1 MNKFCITHFV
11 VKSFLLLPNLNFHRY
26 VKWEKA
32 LYKVRKS
39 EKITFQWSKV
49 SRLLTT
55 ITSHRPDFNTGLR
68 FSFRAPEV
76 PVLRV
81 RKSPVHCFSSLQKRR
96 FGCPKRKS
104 ETCSERTQFVR
115 AVNYLLL
122 LQKWQVNIS
131 IPGAWTRAGS
141 VRCDFRSLRNQ
152 QWIGKLWTPTL
163 TNGNNIWIFFFD
175 IFAQR
180 KPQYISKT

>member
-1 MNKFCITHFV
+1 MAESEQIAYNDNKSQTWFQYRSQIFV
-11 VKSFLLLPNLNFHRY
+11 SSTRSARFESEKKSRSLLFLTS
-26 VKWEKA
+26 EKA
-32 LYKVRKS
+32 LRVPKT
-39 EKITFQWSKV
+39 KIWD
-49 SRLLTT
+49 L
-55 ITSHRPDFNTGLR
+55 
-68 FSFRAPEV
+68 
-76 PVLRV
+76 
-81 RKSPVHCFSSLQKRR
+81 
-96 FGCPKRKS
+96 
-104 ETCSERTQFVR
+104 SERTQFVR

-180 KPQYISKT
+180 KPQYMHIWVSFCREGKMAV

>member
-68 FSFRAPEV
+68 FSFWAPEV
-76 PVLRV
+76 PVFRV

-104 ETCSERTQFVR
+104 ETCSESTQFVR
-115 AVNYLLL
+115 AVM
-122 LQKWQVNIS
+122 VNIS
-131 IPGAWTRAGS
+131 IPGAWAGAGS
-141 VRCDFRSLRNQ
+141 VRCDFAESAVNWETLDTNLNQ
-152 QWIGKLWTPTL
+152 RQQHL
-163 TNGNNIWIFFFD
+163 D
-175 IFAQR
+175 IFLWYICTKKTPIYAHMG
-180 KPQYISKT
+180 ISKI

>member
-1 MNKFCITHFV
+1 M
-11 VKSFLLLPNLNFHRY
+11 
-26 VKWEKA
+26 
-32 LYKVRKS
+32 RKS
-39 EKITFQWSKV
+39 KKITLQWPKV

-55 ITSHRPDFNTGLR
+55 ITSHTPEINTGLR

-81 RKSPVHCFSSLQKRR
+81 RKSHFHCFSSLQKRR

-131 IPGAWTRAGS
+131 IPGAWARAGS